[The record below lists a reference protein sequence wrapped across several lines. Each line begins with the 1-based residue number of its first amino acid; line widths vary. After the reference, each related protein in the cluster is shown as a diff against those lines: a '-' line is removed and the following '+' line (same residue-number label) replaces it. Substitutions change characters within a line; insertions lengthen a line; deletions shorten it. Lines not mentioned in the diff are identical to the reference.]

1 MGSAES
7 GPSVDFLQ
15 DHNMA
20 KVTYANNPT
29 STNKDALLDTN
40 INKVSVVIQQLGD
53 ENDMENITRATIS
66 SFVPIITTFSHAG
79 LFVYGNNS
87 NPNGVFVEYGA
98 YDIRRSGDYN
108 TQIHY
113 FRSDNG
119 LRFSYMNIYSIPGFK
134 FDCDVQNKMT
144 IRDLCTCLEYH
155 HWTKQKYNVVD
166 QNCQLF
172 VRKAIKLL
180 GSRRINKSDRIRT
193 FSKGMIPKRIL
204 DALEE
209 NEGNH
214 NYEERI
220 PIIGRFV
227 GFIKLATA
235 D

>member
-1 MGSAES
+1 MGSVES
-7 GPSVDFLQ
+7 GASVDFLQ
-15 DHNMA
+15 DHGIA
-20 KVTYANNPT
+20 AVTYANNPPA
-29 STNKDALLDTN
+29 TNKDALLDTT
-40 INKVSVVIQQLGD
+40 IYKVSVVVQQLKKGQD
-53 ENDMENITRATIS
+53 VANTTRAVVST
-66 SFVPIITTFSHAG
+66 FLPFITTLSHAG

-87 NPNGVFVEYGA
+87 NPNGVFIEYGA

-119 LRFSYMNIYSIPGFK
+119 LRFSYLNINSIPGFK
-134 FDCDVQNKMT
+134 FDCDVQNIMT

-155 HWTKQKYNVVD
+155 HWTKRKYNVAD

-193 FSKGMIPKRIL
+193 FSKGMIPERIL
-204 DALEE
+204 DVLEE
-209 NEGNH
+209 NEGSH

-227 GFIKLATA
+227 GIVKLATT